1 MRNRAVPLEQ
11 KVRRVIQFPCPP
23 PVLSKREKSSAEH
36 DDLNEI
42 FAPLGTLRSAG
53 RCLAA
58 ETFQQRDM
66 LMKMLL
72 AVATFALVAGPAL
85 AQSPQ
90 SSSTQQSP
98 QNQQS
103 AQSSQHGL
111 VAAQKIQQDLQK
123 EGFTDVKVVAESFVV
138 QGKSPDGDP
147 VVMTIG
153 PHGMSVFEA
162 MNAGGSSSGTT
173 GSNSSPSRNSGSNPV
188 SPGSSGMRK

>member
-1 MRNRAVPLEQ
+1 
-11 KVRRVIQFPCPP
+11 
-23 PVLSKREKSSAEH
+23 
-36 DDLNEI
+36 
-42 FAPLGTLRSAG
+42 
-53 RCLAA
+53 
-58 ETFQQRDM
+58 
-66 LMKMLL
+66 MKMLL
-72 AVATFALVAGPAL
+72 AAATFALVAGPAL

-98 QNQQS
+98 QSRQTG

-162 MNAGGSSSGTT
+162 MNASGSSSGTT
-173 GSNSSPSRNSGSNPV
+173 GSNSSSSRNSGSNPA
-188 SPGSSGMRK
+188 SSGMRK